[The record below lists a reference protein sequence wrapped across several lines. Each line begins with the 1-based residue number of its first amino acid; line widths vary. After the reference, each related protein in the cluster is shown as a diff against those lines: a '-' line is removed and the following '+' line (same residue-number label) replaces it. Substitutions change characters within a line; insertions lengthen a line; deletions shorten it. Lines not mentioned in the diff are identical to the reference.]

1 VLGSFDRDEWD
12 ALMSELPDRSPR
24 RAIAS
29 LSDPS
34 GDESLAFSVRAVS
47 VGIGQGTRNEI
58 VLEDD
63 TVSTNHARLELVDGA
78 WRLVDLD
85 SRNGTY
91 VEGVRIPPQ
100 TPTPLADGATVGFG
114 AVRLAFHASAVALPE
129 SALEDTPQDTPTL
142 PRAPEKRSA
151 GFRLP
156 VWLLLLVILVV
167 AVLVFLV
174 VSMGG
179 DPGVTEPLPEVP
191 TVLRDILEAHLAA

>member
-1 VLGSFDRDEWD
+1 
-12 ALMSELPDRSPR
+12 MSESPERSPR

-34 GDESLAFSVRAVS
+34 GDETLAFPVRATA
-47 VGIGQGTRNEI
+47 VGIGQGSRNEI

-63 TVSTNHARLELVDGA
+63 TVSTNHARLELVEGA

-91 VEGVRIPPQ
+91 VNGVRLAPG
-100 TPTPLADGATVGFG
+100 TPTTLEDGAAIGFG
-114 AVRLAFHASAVALPE
+114 AVRLAFHSSPATLPE
-129 SALEDTPQDTPTL
+129 AALEDTPDDTPRL
-142 PRAPEKRSA
+142 PAAPERRSA

-156 VWLLLLVILVV
+156 VWLLLVIILVI

-174 VSMGG
+174 LSMGG
-179 DPGVTEPLPEVP
+179 DPGVTEPLPETP
-191 TVLRDILEAHLAA
+191 TVLRDILEPRLAA